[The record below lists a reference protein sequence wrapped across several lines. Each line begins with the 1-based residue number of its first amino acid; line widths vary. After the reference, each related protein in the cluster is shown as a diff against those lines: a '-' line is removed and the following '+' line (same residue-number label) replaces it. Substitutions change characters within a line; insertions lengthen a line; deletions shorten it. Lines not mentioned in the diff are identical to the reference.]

1 MNYKIPIHLS
11 IILLTVSL
19 SAATLDFRTQN
30 PINFHS
36 SLDINSNN
44 IDNVSEILRDGTTN
58 LKLNSNG
65 NVEVSQG
72 DLKVSSGEIL
82 IPSQFKISDT
92 GVIESRRSDDNLYLD
107 LGSGGTGQLN
117 VRDSGR
123 TNLLVVKEDGEVLVK
138 EGTLNLTNS
147 RITDVNTPQEGTDAA
162 NFAWVDS
169 NFVNRS
175 GDTMNGNIDMNGNN
189 ITDIR
194 YLNMTS
200 GLEID
205 GDIDTNS
212 GAIDTDGGNVIL
224 RGGYISNDGDNEG
237 LQVNDSGD
245 VNVPSGDIGV
255 SGTTDGVD
263 IDNPGNAIVIN
274 SQRYAIADD
283 SIGDGEIG
291 EDAVGDT
298 ELNNSQS
305 FDVSGLTTTDLT
317 ATGTVSFPNNAISNA
332 ELANSS
338 LTVAGNS
345 VSLGSSTAVS
355 INDLS
360 DVDSV
365 SENAGQVLIWDDNN
379 DQYSNAKITSGSGLG
394 SSSGDASYTLDV
406 NTGNGIEINTDD
418 VRVNPEQFAG
428 DGLKETSATSMGVEP
443 DDIAGSYLSDD
454 GGDDLQVNTGSYI
467 SGDGSD
473 NIQVNID
480 NGLQG
485 DGSDNIE
492 VAWGDAN
499 DLGNSGGLSD
509 NVVNGDELSDSFCS
523 SSQVLVFDGTNWVC
537 ADRDS
542 VGTDSQD
549 LSSENAS
556 NPDSIPNVVHKIKI
570 TNGSNT
576 AVKDYYEKDTTADE
590 YNNWDWYMDG
600 SSKKSVTSGG
610 TAGID
615 SGNAISLSYNNGRD
629 IQVDVSASDLAGS
642 ELTDNSGALDVN
654 LKTLSSDSSIS
665 GSDYD
670 GSNNRDWSV
679 AWEDANDLGSKGGL
693 SDNVVNGDELSD
705 SMCGTDK
712 VLVYDGNNWVCESK
726 SAVGT
731 DDQGLPSV
739 LGNNNQANM
748 SIDMNEKRIKNV
760 PKPQAQGDAVNKS
773 YVDKKAGE
781 ADNNATQNLEQVLE
795 EGNGAGDD
803 NINMDSQNIK
813 DAGKI
818 GVGTASPSE
827 DLDVDGSASVSSSGT
842 TMKVEN
848 NGDVVITL
856 G

>member
-1 MNYKIPIHLS
+1 
-11 IILLTVSL
+11 
-19 SAATLDFRTQN
+19 
-30 PINFHS
+30 
-36 SLDINSNN
+36 
-44 IDNVSEILRDGTTN
+44 
-58 LKLNSNG
+58 
-65 NVEVSQG
+65 
-72 DLKVSSGEIL
+72 
-82 IPSQFKISDT
+82 
-92 GVIESRRSDDNLYLD
+92 
-107 LGSGGTGQLN
+107 
-117 VRDSGR
+117 
-123 TNLLVVKEDGEVLVK
+123 
-138 EGTLNLTNS
+138 
-147 RITDVNTPQEGTDAA
+147 
-162 NFAWVDS
+162 
-169 NFVNRS
+169 
-175 GDTMNGNIDMNGNN
+175 
-189 ITDIR
+189 
-194 YLNMTS
+194 
-200 GLEID
+200 
-205 GDIDTNS
+205 
-212 GAIDTDGGNVIL
+212 
-224 RGGYISNDGDNEG
+224 
-237 LQVNDSGD
+237 
-245 VNVPSGDIGV
+245 VPSGDIGV

-263 IDNPGNAIVIN
+263 IDDPGNAIIID
-274 SQRYAIADD
+274 SESYAVKED
-283 SIGDGEIG
+283 SIGDGELG

-305 FDVSGLTTTDLT
+305 FDVSGLATTDLT
-317 ATGTVSFPNNAISNA
+317 ATGTVSFPDNAISNA

-379 DQYSNAKITSGSGLG
+379 DQYSNAKITAGSGLR

-492 VAWGDAN
+492 VAWGDAD
-499 DLGNSGGLSD
+499 DLGSSGGLLD
-509 NVVNGDELSDSFCS
+509 NVVNGDELSDSMCS
-523 SSQVLVFDGTNWVC
+523 SSEVLVFDGTNWVC
-537 ADRDS
+537 TDRDS

-556 NPDSIPNVVHKIKI
+556 NPDSIPNVVHKIEI

-590 YNNWDWYMDG
+590 YNNWNWYMDG

-615 SGNAISLSYNNGRD
+615 SGNAISLSYNEGRD
-629 IQVDVSASDLAGS
+629 IQVNVSASDLAGS

-670 GSNNRDWSV
+670 GSSGRTWSV
-679 AWEDANDLGSKGGL
+679 AWGDADDLGSNGGL

-712 VLVYDGNNWVCESK
+712 VLVFDGNNWVCESK

-748 SIDMNEKRIKNV
+748 SIDMNKKRIKNV

-773 YVDKKAGE
+773 YVDDKAGE

-818 GVGTASPSE
+818 GVGTANPSE